1 MKVLYI
7 SRVNPFINGGGPFA
21 SRAYI
26 DAFMEL
32 SEHFTLMIAD
42 NCIVPDNYKQSADIV
57 YVPKRPFKEKLLF
70 PFTGRLH
77 RFIPFIYDYWQNI
90 NEDRFDTVVLNGGVL
105 AGDMVDFFKSKK
117 LKVIT
122 IHHNVERRYH
132 KDNKTIESFGG
143 LYAGFINKNEKK
155 ALLNSDLN
163 LSISNDDIQEFKDI
177 YDLPENIRV
186 KYLGCFEN
194 KERRTE
200 NILLQPDNCTLAI
213 TGSLHDYQTEDGI
226 THFLKELYTP
236 IISKYPDINII
247 IAGRNP
253 GKKLIEKCKR
263 SNIELIANPE
273 NMDAVIKKS
282 SVYIAPARLGS
293 GLKLRVMDGLR
304 NGKAI
309 LTHPTSA
316 KGYDLFHNK
325 DYFKQYHS
333 VEDFM
338 EKLDYLLNNQF
349 NPLCI
354 KTDYE
359 KYFSFPSG
367 LERLKV
373 ILNEELNNESTI
385 YKS

>member
-42 NCIVPDNYKQSADIV
+42 NCIVPDNYKQSTDIV

-90 NEDRFDTVVLNGGVL
+90 NEGRFDTVVLNGGVL

-143 LYAGFINKNEKK
+143 LYAGYINKNEKK

-177 YDLPENIRV
+177 YDLPENIRL

-200 NILLQPDNCTLAI
+200 KILLQPDNCTLAI

-236 IISKYPDINII
+236 IICKYPDINII

-253 GKKLIEKCKR
+253 GK
-263 SNIELIANPE
+263 N
-273 NMDAVIKKS
+273 
-282 SVYIAPARLGS
+282 
-293 GLKLRVMDGLR
+293 
-304 NGKAI
+304 
-309 LTHPTSA
+309 
-316 KGYDLFHNK
+316 
-325 DYFKQYHS
+325 
-333 VEDFM
+333 
-338 EKLDYLLNNQF
+338 
-349 NPLCI
+349 
-354 KTDYE
+354 
-359 KYFSFPSG
+359 
-367 LERLKV
+367 
-373 ILNEELNNESTI
+373 
-385 YKS
+385 

>member
-1 MKVLYI
+1 M
-7 SRVNPFINGGGPFA
+7 
-21 SRAYI
+21 
-26 DAFMEL
+26 
-32 SEHFTLMIAD
+32 
-42 NCIVPDNYKQSADIV
+42 
-57 YVPKRPFKEKLLF
+57 
-70 PFTGRLH
+70 
-77 RFIPFIYDYWQNI
+77 
-90 NEDRFDTVVLNGGVL
+90 
-105 AGDMVDFFKSKK
+105 
-117 LKVIT
+117 
-122 IHHNVERRYH
+122 
-132 KDNKTIESFGG
+132 
-143 LYAGFINKNEKK
+143 
-155 ALLNSDLN
+155 
-163 LSISNDDIQEFKDI
+163 
-177 YDLPENIRV
+177 
-186 KYLGCFEN
+186 
-194 KERRTE
+194 
-200 NILLQPDNCTLAI
+200 
-213 TGSLHDYQTEDGI
+213 HDYQTEDGI

>member
-1 MKVLYI
+1 
-7 SRVNPFINGGGPFA
+7 
-21 SRAYI
+21 
-26 DAFMEL
+26 
-32 SEHFTLMIAD
+32 
-42 NCIVPDNYKQSADIV
+42 
-57 YVPKRPFKEKLLF
+57 
-70 PFTGRLH
+70 
-77 RFIPFIYDYWQNI
+77 
-90 NEDRFDTVVLNGGVL
+90 
-105 AGDMVDFFKSKK
+105 
-117 LKVIT
+117 
-122 IHHNVERRYH
+122 
-132 KDNKTIESFGG
+132 
-143 LYAGFINKNEKK
+143 
-155 ALLNSDLN
+155 
-163 LSISNDDIQEFKDI
+163 
-177 YDLPENIRV
+177 
-186 KYLGCFEN
+186 
-194 KERRTE
+194 
-200 NILLQPDNCTLAI
+200 
-213 TGSLHDYQTEDGI
+213 
-226 THFLKELYTP
+226 
-236 IISKYPDINII
+236 
-247 IAGRNP
+247 
-253 GKKLIEKCKR
+253 
-263 SNIELIANPE
+263 
-273 NMDAVIKKS
+273 MDAVIKKS

-373 ILNEELNNESTI
+373 ILNEELNNESSI